1 MQMYF
6 PLVARKSKRRDAV
19 IHTKKAAA
27 SRRHALIQARVSREL
42 HEELH
47 ALASAQDLSLSQVLR
62 RLCAAAVREA
72 RQTTPAS

>member
-1 MQMYF
+1 M
-6 PLVARKSKRRDAV
+6 